1 MSRGKRKILIYFI
14 VSFFVTVIF
23 MSLANIPIGGIETL
37 KQWFVSFFV
46 SLGFD
51 FAWENMGK

>member
-1 MSRGKRKILIYFI
+1 MSRGKRKILIYLI
-14 VSFFVTVIF
+14 VAFFVTVIF
-23 MSLANIPIGGIETL
+23 RSVVNAPIGGIETL

-46 SLGFD
+46 SLGLD